1 MTTATNTS
9 IALRAT
15 SLSATAGR
23 SVTRLLL
30 WSLCLLAG
38 GALAQPAPPAAAP
51 GNAIQSV
58 SAAVAQGGNVLV
70 RITMKE
76 TPKVLP
82 TGFQITSPSRLS
94 FDFPNTANGTGRSVQ
109 DVTQGDL
116 RSLNLVQ
123 VGDRTRLVLNMTRTV
138 PYEARIE
145 GNSIIVSLQGAGG
158 IAAGVAPAPTRFA
171 EDTGGGRQHRIL
183 NIDFRRTAEGA
194 GNVIIDLADNNTG
207 IDVRQQGRNIVVEFQ
222 RTQMPQHLQRRL
234 DVTDFA
240 TPVQFVSAQ
249 QSGDLVRLE
258 IQPRG
263 QWEQSAYQAD
273 NRFILEVKP
282 VIEDPTRLGGGQR
295 RYTGDKLSLNFQ
307 NVEVR
312 AVLQVLADFTG
323 LNIITSDTVSG
334 NLTLR
339 LKDVPW
345 DQAMDIILQAKGL
358 DMRKTGNVMWIAPRD
373 ELATRDKLEAESRQ
387 QLSDLE
393 PVRTET
399 FQLNYARADA
409 FQKILTD
416 PQQRVL
422 SRRGSA
428 VIDPRTNTLFIQDTP
443 TKLDEM
449 RRLVRQ
455 IDVPVRQV
463 MIEARVVEA
472 ADTFSR
478 NLGARLGVFDRANGQ
493 SLGNSTARMMV
504 GGNLE
509 ATGFLTSQVATPI
522 PTLVQSLGVN
532 LPAQTIGGARPGAF
546 SAIVFNDSLT
556 RFLNLEVQALQ
567 AEGRGRIVSSP
578 RVITADQ
585 IEATIEQGTEI
596 PFQQATASGA
606 TAVSFKKATL
616 SLKVRPQ
623 ITPDGN
629 VIMTLNVNNDSV
641 GQNTQSGPAI
651 NTRQISTQVLV
662 ENGGT
667 VVIGGIYT
675 QDSRQTVNKIPFLGD
690 LPYVGFLFRDRSIVD
705 DKRELLIFV
714 TPRVLNDRLSSLERP
729 RG

>member
-1 MTTATNTS
+1 MNLTHRPLASPAARAATRLAS
-9 IALRAT
+9 ALFAGLLALVAPLAGAQERAAPV
-15 SLSATAGR
+15 ATA
-23 SVTRLLL
+23 
-30 WSLCLLAG
+30 
-38 GALAQPAPPAAAP
+38 
-51 GNAIQSV
+51 NAIQSV
-58 SAAVAQGGNVLV
+58 SAAITQGGNVMV
-70 RITMKE
+70 RITLKDA
-76 TPKVLP
+76 PRALP
-82 TGFQITSPSRLS
+82 SGFQIANPARLA
-94 FDFPNTANGTGRSVQ
+94 FDFADTGNATGRGAQ
-109 DVTQGDL
+109 DVAQGDL
-116 RSLNLVQ
+116 RSYNLVQ
-123 VGDRTRLVLNMTRTV
+123 VGNRTRLVLNLTRTV
-138 PYEARIE
+138 PYEASIE
-145 GNSIIVSLQGAGG
+145 GNSILLSLQGAGG
-158 IAAGVAPAPTRFA
+158 VAVGAASVAGRAAAEPA
-171 EDTGGGRQHRIL
+171 GSRQHRIL
-183 NIDFRRTAEGA
+183 NIDFRRSPEGA
-194 GNVIIDLADNNTG
+194 GNVVIDLADNNTG
-207 IDVRQQGRNIVVEFQ
+207 IDVRTQGRNIVVELP
-222 RTQMPQHLQRRL
+222 RTQMPAHLQRRL

-240 TPVQFVSAQ
+240 TPVQFVNAQ
-249 QSGDLVRLE
+249 QVGEMVRLE
-258 IQPRG
+258 VTPRG

-282 VIEDPTRLGGGQR
+282 VVEDPTRLGGGQR

-323 LNIITSDTVSG
+323 LNIITSDSVAGSV
-334 NLTLR
+334 TLR
-339 LKDVPW
+339 LRDVPW

-358 DMRKTGNVMWIAPRD
+358 DLRRSGNVLWIAPRD

-399 FQLNYARADA
+399 FQLNYARAEA

-428 VIDPRTNTLFIQDTP
+428 VIDQRTNTLFIQDTP
-443 TKLDEM
+443 SKLEEM

-455 IDVPVRQV
+455 VDVPVRQV

-478 NLGARLGVFDRANGQ
+478 NLGARLGVFDRRPDGATLT
-493 SLGNSTARMMV
+493 SSARMSI
-504 GGNLE
+504 GGQLE
-509 ATGFLTSQVATPI
+509 ASGFLTGQIATPI
-522 PTLVQSLGVN
+522 PTLTQSLGVS
-532 LPAQTIGGARPGAF
+532 LPAQNIGGARPGAM
-546 SAIVFNDSLT
+546 SVIVFNDTST

-606 TAVSFKKATL
+606 TAVQFKKATL

-675 QDSRQTVNKIPFLGD
+675 QDTRQTVNKVPVLGDIPF
-690 LPYVGFLFRDRSIVD
+690 VGFLFRDRAIVD

-714 TPRVLNDRLSSLERP
+714 TPRVLNDRLSSLR
-729 RG
+729 RRASLL

>member
-1 MTTATNTS
+1 MNRSTPRS
-9 IALRAT
+9 PIAADNALGRLLAW
-15 SLSATAGR
+15 LMLAVALVATAATAR
-23 SVTRLLL
+23 
-30 WSLCLLAG
+30 
-38 GALAQPAPPAAAP
+38 AQTAAP
-51 GNAIQSV
+51 AGNAIQSV
-58 SAAVAQGGNVLV
+58 TAAVAQGGNVLV
-70 RITMKE
+70 RITLKE
-76 TPKVLP
+76 AP
-82 TGFQITSPSRLS
+82 TAVPAGFQITSPSRIA
-94 FDFPNTANGTGRSVQ
+94 FDFPNTANGTGRNTQ
-109 DVTQGDL
+109 DLAQGDL

-138 PYEARIE
+138 PFESRIE
-145 GNSIIVSLQGAGG
+145 GNAILVQLTGAGG
-158 IAAGVAPAPTRFA
+158 LASGVAPAPSRFA
-171 EDTGGGRQHRIL
+171 EGSGDARQHRIL

-194 GNVIIDLADNNTG
+194 GNVVIDLADNNTG
-207 IDVRQQGRNIVVEFQ
+207 IDVRQSGRNLVVEFQ
-222 RTQMPQHLQRRL
+222 RTQIPQHLQRRL

-249 QSGDLVRLE
+249 QSGDMVRLE
-258 IQPRG
+258 VTPRG

-282 VIEDPTRLGGGQR
+282 VVEDPSRLGGGQR

-323 LNIITSDTVSG
+323 LNIITSDTVGG

-358 DMRKTGNVMWIAPRD
+358 DLRRTGNVMWIAPRD

-387 QLSDLE
+387 QLADLE

-443 TKLDEM
+443 TRLEEM

-455 IDVPVRQV
+455 VDVPVRQV

-478 NLGARLGVFDRANGQ
+478 NLGARLGVFDRQPGQ
-493 SLGNSTARMMV
+493 ALGNSPYRMLF

-509 ATGFLTSQVATPI
+509 TTGFVTNQIATPI

-532 LPAQTIGGARPGAF
+532 LPAQSIGGARPGAL
-546 SAIVFNDSLT
+546 SMIVFNDGFT

-606 TAVSFKKATL
+606 TAVQFKKATL

-675 QDSRQTVNKIPFLGD
+675 QDSRQTVNKIPVLGD
-690 LPYVGFLFRDRSIVD
+690 LPFLGFLFRDRTIVD

-714 TPRVLNDRLSSLERP
+714 TPRVLNDRLASR
-729 RG
+729 

>member
-1 MTTATNTS
+1 MNRS
-9 IALRAT
+9 IPQYAADQGSARSR
-15 SLSATAGR
+15 SLPWMLFCT
-23 SVTRLLL
+23 
-30 WSLCLLAG
+30 LLAVAG
-38 GALAQPAPPAAAP
+38 SVLAQPTVQPMVA

-70 RITMKE
+70 RITLKE
-76 TPKVLP
+76 APKAVP
-82 TGFQITSPSRLS
+82 NGFQITNPSRLS
-94 FDFPNTANGTGRSVQ
+94 FDFPNTSNGTGRTMQ
-109 DVTQGDL
+109 DVAQGDL

-123 VGDRTRLVLNMTRTV
+123 VGERTRLVLNMTRTV
-138 PYEARIE
+138 PYDARIE
-145 GNSIIVSLQGAGG
+145 GNTIVVSLQGAGG

-171 EDTGGGRQHRIL
+171 EDTGSGVQHKVL

-194 GNVIIDLADNNTG
+194 GNVIIDLGDNNTG
-207 IDVRQQGRNIVVEFQ
+207 IDVKPQGRNIVIELQ
-222 RTQMPQHLQRRL
+222 RTQMPQHLQRKL

-240 TPVQFVSAQ
+240 TPVQFITAQ
-249 QSGDLVRLE
+249 QSGDMVRLE
-258 IQPRG
+258 VTPRG

-282 VIEDPTRLGGGQR
+282 VVEDPTRLGGGQR

-387 QLSDLE
+387 QLADLE
-393 PVRTET
+393 QVRTET

-478 NLGARLGVFDRANGQ
+478 NLGARLGVFDRQVGDSIAG
-493 SLGNSTARMMV
+493 SSRLTI

-509 ATGFLTSQVATPI
+509 ATGFLTSQIATPI
-522 PTLVQSLGVN
+522 PTLTQALGVN

-546 SAIVFNDSLT
+546 SLIVFNDSLT

-675 QDSRQTVNKIPFLGD
+675 QDSRQTVNKVPMLGD
-690 LPYVGFLFRDRSIVD
+690 LPFVGFLFRDRSIVD

-714 TPRVLNDRLSSLERP
+714 TPRVLNDRLSSL
-729 RG
+729 

>member
-1 MTTATNTS
+1 MNRSISQREATL
-9 IALRAT
+9 ALVDFCMGRGW
-15 SLSATAGR
+15 SAAWMM
-23 SVTRLLL
+23 LLL
-30 WSLCLLAG
+30 LT
-38 GALAQPAPPAAAP
+38 ALAICGTAIAQTAPAAQP

-58 SAAVAQGGNVLV
+58 SAAIAQGGNVLV
-70 RITMKE
+70 RITLKD
-76 TPKVLP
+76 TPRAAP
-82 TGFQITSPSRLS
+82 NGFQISNPSRLS
-94 FDFPNTANGTGRSVQ
+94 FDFPNTANGTGRASQ
-109 DVTQGDL
+109 DVGQGDL

-138 PYEARIE
+138 PYETRIE
-145 GNSIIVSLQGAGG
+145 GNTIIVALQGAGG

-171 EDTGGGRQHRIL
+171 EDTSGGRQHRIL
-183 NIDFRRTAEGA
+183 NIDFRRTSEGA
-194 GNVIIDLADNNTG
+194 GNVVIDLADNNTG

-234 DVTDFA
+234 DVTDFS
-240 TPVQFVSAQ
+240 TPVQFINAQ
-249 QSGDLVRLE
+249 QSGDMVRLE

-387 QLSDLE
+387 QLADLE
-393 PVRTET
+393 QVRTET

-443 TKLDEM
+443 SKLDEM

-478 NLGARLGVFDRANGQ
+478 NLGARLGVFDRNVG
-493 SLGNSTARMMV
+493 LPNSSTRLTM

-509 ATGFLTSQVATPI
+509 ATGFLTSQIATPI
-522 PTLVQSLGVN
+522 PTLTQSLGVN

-546 SAIVFNDSLT
+546 SVVVFNDSLS

-675 QDSRQTVNKIPFLGD
+675 QDSRQAVNKVPVLGDIPF
-690 LPYVGFLFRDRSIVD
+690 VGFLFRDRSIVD

-714 TPRVLNDRLSSLERP
+714 TPRVLNDRLSSL
-729 RG
+729 

>member
-1 MTTATNTS
+1 MKRS
-9 IALRAT
+9 ISQREAARTLEDD
-15 SLSATAGR
+15 R
-23 SVTRLLL
+23 SVRGWTAAWMMLL
-30 WSLCLLAG
+30 SLLALAVAG
-38 GALAQPAPPAAAP
+38 PALAQNAPATQA

-58 SAAVAQGGNVLV
+58 TATIAQGGNVLV
-70 RITMKE
+70 RITLKE
-76 TPKVLP
+76 APSAAP
-82 TGFQITSPSRLS
+82 NGFQISNPSRLS
-94 FDFPNTANGTGRSVQ
+94 FDFPNTANGTGKNAQEVA
-109 DVTQGDL
+109 QGDL
-116 RSLNLVQ
+116 RSVNLVQ
-123 VGDRTRLVLNMTRTV
+123 VADRTRLVLNMTRTV
-138 PYEARIE
+138 PYETRIE
-145 GNSIIVSLQGAGG
+145 GNSIIVALQGAGG

-171 EDTGGGRQHRIL
+171 ESTGGRQHRIL
-183 NIDFRRTAEGA
+183 NIDFRRTSEGA
-194 GNVIIDLADNNTG
+194 GNVVIDLGDNNTG
-207 IDVRQQGRNIVVEFQ
+207 IDVKQQGRNIVVEFQ

-234 DVTDFA
+234 DVSDFS
-240 TPVQFVSAQ
+240 TPVQFINAQ
-249 QSGDLVRLE
+249 QSGDMVRLE

-282 VIEDPTRLGGGQR
+282 VIEDATRLGSGQR

-323 LNIITSDTVSG
+323 LNIITSDTVAG

-358 DMRKTGNVMWIAPRD
+358 DMRKSGNVMWIAPRD

-387 QLSDLE
+387 QLAELE
-393 PVRTET
+393 QVRTET
-399 FQLNYARADA
+399 FQLNYARAEA

-443 TKLDEM
+443 SKLEEM

-455 IDVPVRQV
+455 IDVAVRQV

-478 NLGARLGVFDRANGQ
+478 NLGARLGMFDRQPGHA
-493 SLGNSTARMMV
+493 LGNSGTRLLA
-504 GGNLE
+504 GGSLE
-509 ATGFLTSQVATPI
+509 STGFTSGQIATPI
-522 PTLVQSLGVN
+522 PTLTQALGVN
-532 LPAQTIGGARPGAF
+532 LPAQTIGGARPGTF
-546 SAIVFNDSLT
+546 SVVVFNDSLS

-675 QDSRQTVNKIPFLGD
+675 QDSRQAVNKVPVLGDIPF
-690 LPYVGFLFRDRSIVD
+690 VGFLFRDRAIVD

-714 TPRVLNDRLSSLERP
+714 TPRVLNDRLSSL
-729 RG
+729 

>member
-1 MTTATNTS
+1 MNRS
-9 IALRAT
+9 NPHRAAQAPVAAARPFAW
-15 SLSATAGR
+15 LMLCVGLLATAA
-23 SVTRLLL
+23 S
-30 WSLCLLAG
+30 
-38 GALAQPAPPAAAP
+38 ALAQAPASGASA
-51 GNAIQSV
+51 NAIQ
-58 SAAVAQGGNVLV
+58 AVTATISQGGNVMV
-70 RITMKE
+70 RIALKDA
-76 TPKVLP
+76 P
-82 TGFQITSPSRLS
+82 TAVPAGFQITSPSRLS
-94 FDFPNTANGTGRSVQ
+94 FDFPNTANATGRNAQ
-109 DVTQGDL
+109 DVSQGDL
-116 RSLNLVQ
+116 RTLNLIQ

-138 PYEARIE
+138 PFETRIE
-145 GNSIIVSLQGAGG
+145 GNAIIVLLTGAGG
-158 IAAGVAPAPTRFA
+158 IASGVAPAPTRFA
-171 EDTGGGRQHRIL
+171 EDTGGTRTHRIL

-194 GNVIIDLADNNTG
+194 GNVIIDLGDNNTG
-207 IDVRQQGRNIVVEFQ
+207 IDVRQSGRNLVVEFQ
-222 RTQMPQHLQRRL
+222 RAQLPQHLQRRL
-234 DVTDFA
+234 DVTDFG
-240 TPVQFVSAQ
+240 TPVQFISAQ
-249 QSGDLVRLE
+249 QSGSTVRLE
-258 IQPRG
+258 VTPRG

-282 VIEDPTRLGGGQR
+282 VVEDPNRLGGGQR

-358 DMRKTGNVMWIAPRD
+358 DLRKTGNVMWIAPRD

-387 QLSDLE
+387 QLADLE

-443 TKLDEM
+443 TKLEEM

-478 NLGARLGVFDRANGQ
+478 NLGARLGVFDRQGFA
-493 SLGNSTARMMV
+493 LGNSSQRV
-504 GGNLE
+504 VFGGDL
-509 ATGFLTSQVATPI
+509 AVTGFTPTQQIASPI

-532 LPAQTIGGARPGAF
+532 LPAQTIGGARPGTF
-546 SAIVFNDSLT
+546 STVVYNDALS

-606 TAVSFKKATL
+606 TAVQFKKATL

-651 NTRQISTQVLV
+651 NTRQLSTQVLV

-675 QDSRQTVNKIPFLGD
+675 QDSRQTVNKIPVLGD
-690 LPYVGFLFRDRSIVD
+690 LPFVGFMFRDRTIVD

-714 TPRVLNDRLSSLERP
+714 TPRVLNDRLSSR
-729 RG
+729 

>member
-1 MTTATNTS
+1 MNRSISQREAALALVDFRTVRGWSATWLMLLSLLALAISGTAT
-9 IALRAT
+9 AQ
-15 SLSATAGR
+15 TA
-23 SVTRLLL
+23 
-30 WSLCLLAG
+30 
-38 GALAQPAPPAAAP
+38 PAAQP

-58 SAAVAQGGNVLV
+58 SAAIAQGGNVLV
-70 RITMKE
+70 RITLKDA
-76 TPKVLP
+76 PRAAP
-82 TGFQITSPSRLS
+82 NGFQISNPSRLS
-94 FDFPNTANGTGRSVQ
+94 FDFPNTANGTGRASQ
-109 DVTQGDL
+109 DVGQGDL

-138 PYEARIE
+138 PYETRIE
-145 GNSIIVSLQGAGG
+145 GNTIIVALQGAGG

-183 NIDFRRTAEGA
+183 NIDFRRTSEGA
-194 GNVIIDLADNNTG
+194 GNVVIDLADNNTG

-234 DVTDFA
+234 DVTDFS
-240 TPVQFVSAQ
+240 TPVQFINAQ
-249 QSGDLVRLE
+249 QSGDMVRLE

-387 QLSDLE
+387 QLADLE
-393 PVRTET
+393 QVRTET

-443 TKLDEM
+443 SKLDEM

-478 NLGARLGVFDRANGQ
+478 NLGARLGVLDRNVG
-493 SLGNSTARMMV
+493 LPNSATRLTM

-509 ATGFLTSQVATPI
+509 ATGFLTTQIATPI
-522 PTLVQSLGVN
+522 PTLTQSLGVN

-546 SAIVFNDSLT
+546 SVVVFNDSLS

-675 QDSRQTVNKIPFLGD
+675 QDSRQAVNKVPVLGDIPF
-690 LPYVGFLFRDRSIVD
+690 VGFLFRDRSIVD

-714 TPRVLNDRLSSLERP
+714 TPRVLNDRLSSR
-729 RG
+729 

>member
-1 MTTATNTS
+1 MNRS
-9 IALRAT
+9 ISQREAALAPVDFRTVRGWSAAWLMLL
-15 SLSATAGR
+15 SLLALVISGAATAQ
-23 SVTRLLL
+23 T
-30 WSLCLLAG
+30 A
-38 GALAQPAPPAAAP
+38 PAAQP

-58 SAAVAQGGNVLV
+58 SAAIAQGGNVLV
-70 RITMKE
+70 RITLKDA
-76 TPKVLP
+76 PQAAP
-82 TGFQITSPSRLS
+82 NGFQISNPSRLS
-94 FDFPNTANGTGRSVQ
+94 FDFPNTANGTGRASQ
-109 DVTQGDL
+109 DVGQGDL

-138 PYEARIE
+138 PYETRIE
-145 GNSIIVSLQGAGG
+145 GNTIIVALQGAGG

-171 EDTGGGRQHRIL
+171 EDTSGGRQHRIL
-183 NIDFRRTAEGA
+183 NIDFRRTSEGA
-194 GNVIIDLADNNTG
+194 GNVVIDLADNNTG

-234 DVTDFA
+234 DVTDFS
-240 TPVQFVSAQ
+240 TPVQFINAQ
-249 QSGDLVRLE
+249 QSGDMVRLE

-263 QWEQSAYQAD
+263 QWEQSAFQAD

-387 QLSDLE
+387 QLADLE
-393 PVRTET
+393 QVRTET

-443 TKLDEM
+443 SKLDEM

-478 NLGARLGVFDRANGQ
+478 NLGARLGVLDRNVG
-493 SLGNSTARMMV
+493 LPNSSTRLTM

-522 PTLVQSLGVN
+522 PTLTQSLGVN

-546 SAIVFNDSLT
+546 SVVVFNDSLS

-675 QDSRQTVNKIPFLGD
+675 QDSRQAVNKVPVLGDIPF
-690 LPYVGFLFRDRSIVD
+690 VGFLFRDRSIVD

-714 TPRVLNDRLSSLERP
+714 TPRVLNDRLSSL
-729 RG
+729 

>member
-1 MTTATNTS
+1 MNRS
-9 IALRAT
+9 ISQREAARTLGD
-15 SLSATAGR
+15 LR
-23 SVTRLLL
+23 SVPGWKTA
-30 WSLCLLAG
+30 WMMFVSLLALAIAG
-38 GALAQPAPPAAAP
+38 TALAQNAPAAAP
-51 GNAIQSV
+51 AGNAIQSV
-58 SAAVAQGGNVLV
+58 SAAIAQGGDVLV
-70 RITMKE
+70 RITLKE
-76 TPKVLP
+76 APRAAP
-82 TGFQITSPSRLS
+82 NGFQISNPSRLS
-94 FDFPNTANGTGRSVQ
+94 FDFPNTANASGKNAQ
-109 DVTQGDL
+109 DVGQGDL
-116 RSLNLVQ
+116 RSVNLVQ

-138 PYEARIE
+138 PYETRVE
-145 GNSIIVSLQGAGG
+145 GNTIIVALQGAGG
-158 IAAGVAPAPTRFA
+158 IAAGVAPAPNRFA

-183 NIDFRRTAEGA
+183 NIDFRRTSEGA
-194 GNVIIDLADNNTG
+194 GNVVIDLADNNTG

-222 RTQMPQHLQRRL
+222 RTRMPQHLQRRL
-234 DVTDFA
+234 DVTDFS
-240 TPVQFVSAQ
+240 TPVQFISAQ
-249 QSGDLVRLE
+249 QVGEMVRLE

-282 VIEDPTRLGGGQR
+282 VIEDATRLGGGQR

-387 QLSDLE
+387 QLADLE
-393 PVRTET
+393 QVRTET
-399 FQLNYARADA
+399 FQLNYARAEA

-443 TKLDEM
+443 SKLDEM

-478 NLGARLGVFDRANGQ
+478 NLGARLGVFDRQTGH
-493 SLGNSTARMMV
+493 SLGNSSQRMTI

-509 ATGFLTSQVATPI
+509 STGFTTGQIATPI
-522 PTLVQSLGVN
+522 PTLVQGLGVN

-546 SAIVFNDSLT
+546 SVVVFNDSLS

-675 QDSRQTVNKIPFLGD
+675 QDSRQTVNKVPVLGDIPF
-690 LPYVGFLFRDRSIVD
+690 VGFLFRDRQIVD

-714 TPRVLNDRLSSLERP
+714 TPRVLNDRLSLR
-729 RG
+729 

>member
-1 MTTATNTS
+1 MNRSISQREATLALVDFRTVRGWSAAWLMLLSLLALAISGTAT
-9 IALRAT
+9 AQ
-15 SLSATAGR
+15 TAP
-23 SVTRLLL
+23 VT
-30 WSLCLLAG
+30 
-38 GALAQPAPPAAAP
+38 QP

-58 SAAVAQGGNVLV
+58 SAAIAQGGNVLV
-70 RITMKE
+70 RITLKDA
-76 TPKVLP
+76 PRAAP
-82 TGFQITSPSRLS
+82 NGFQISNPSRLS
-94 FDFPNTANGTGRSVQ
+94 FDFPNTANGTGRASQ
-109 DVTQGDL
+109 DVGQGDL

-138 PYEARIE
+138 PYETRIE
-145 GNSIIVSLQGAGG
+145 GNTIIVALQGAGG

-183 NIDFRRTAEGA
+183 NIDFRRTSEGA
-194 GNVIIDLADNNTG
+194 GNVVIDLADNNTG

-234 DVTDFA
+234 DVTDFS
-240 TPVQFVSAQ
+240 TPVQFINAQ
-249 QSGDLVRLE
+249 QSGDMVRLE

-387 QLSDLE
+387 QLADLE
-393 PVRTET
+393 QVRTET

-443 TKLDEM
+443 SKLDEM

-478 NLGARLGVFDRANGQ
+478 NLGARLGVFDRNVG
-493 SLGNSTARMMV
+493 LPNSATRMTM

-509 ATGFLTSQVATPI
+509 ATGFLTSQIATPI
-522 PTLVQSLGVN
+522 PTLTQSLGVN

-546 SAIVFNDSLT
+546 SVVVFNDTLS

-675 QDSRQTVNKIPFLGD
+675 QDSRQAVNKVPVLGDIPF
-690 LPYVGFLFRDRSIVD
+690 VGFLFRDRSIVD

-714 TPRVLNDRLSSLERP
+714 TPRVLNDRLSSL
-729 RG
+729 

>member
-1 MTTATNTS
+1 MNYPTRRLASPLARTASRLASILGAVLLALATPLAFAQATAATTA
-9 IALRAT
+9 
-15 SLSATAGR
+15 
-23 SVTRLLL
+23 
-30 WSLCLLAG
+30 
-38 GALAQPAPPAAAP
+38 
-51 GNAIQSV
+51 NAIQSV
-58 SAAVAQGGNVLV
+58 SAATTQGGNVLV
-70 RITMKE
+70 RITLKE
-76 TPKVLP
+76 APKALP
-82 TGFQITSPSRLS
+82 PGFQITNPSRLA
-94 FDFPNTANGTGRSVQ
+94 FDFADTGNATGRGAQEVA
-109 DVTQGDL
+109 QGDL
-116 RSLNLVQ
+116 RSFNLVQ
-123 VGDRTRLVLNMTRTV
+123 VGNRTRLVLNLTRTV
-138 PYEARIE
+138 PYEASID
-145 GNSIIVSLQGAGG
+145 GNTIVLALQGAGG
-158 IAAGVAPAPTRFA
+158 VAVGSTTAPGRFA
-171 EDTGGGRQHRIL
+171 EDTSGVGRQHRVL
-183 NIDFRRTAEGA
+183 NIDFRRSPEGA
-194 GNVIIDLADNNTG
+194 GNVVIDLADNNTG
-207 IDVRQQGRNIVVEFQ
+207 IDVRTQGRNIIVELP
-222 RTQMPQHLQRRL
+222 RTQMPAHLQRRL

-249 QSGDLVRLE
+249 QVGEMVRLE
-258 IQPRG
+258 VTPRG

-273 NRFILEVKP
+273 SRFILEVKP
-282 VIEDPTRLGGGQR
+282 VVEDPTRLGGGQR
-295 RYTGDKLSLNFQ
+295 RYTGEKLSLNFQ

-323 LNIITSDTVSG
+323 LNIITSDSVSG
-334 NLTLR
+334 SVTLR
-339 LKDVPW
+339 LRDVPW

-358 DMRKTGNVMWIAPRD
+358 DLRRSGNVMWIAPRD

-387 QLSDLE
+387 QIADLE

-428 VIDPRTNTLFIQDTP
+428 VIDQRTNTLFIQDTP
-443 TKLDEM
+443 SKLEEM

-455 IDVPVRQV
+455 VDVPVRQV

-478 NLGARLGVFDRANGQ
+478 NLGARLGVFDRRPGGAT
-493 SLGNSTARMMV
+493 LGSSARLSV
-504 GGNLE
+504 GGQLE
-509 ATGFLTSQVATPI
+509 SSGFLTGQIATPI
-522 PTLVQSLGVN
+522 PTLTQSLGVS
-532 LPAQTIGGARPGAF
+532 LPAQNIGGARPGAM
-546 SAIVFNDSLT
+546 SVIVFNDTST

-606 TAVSFKKATL
+606 TAVQFKKATL

-675 QDSRQTVNKIPFLGD
+675 QDTRQTVNKVPVLGDIPF
-690 LPYVGFLFRDRSIVD
+690 VGFLFRDRAIVD

-714 TPRVLNDRLSSLERP
+714 TPRVLNDRLSSLLRRP
-729 RG
+729 SLL